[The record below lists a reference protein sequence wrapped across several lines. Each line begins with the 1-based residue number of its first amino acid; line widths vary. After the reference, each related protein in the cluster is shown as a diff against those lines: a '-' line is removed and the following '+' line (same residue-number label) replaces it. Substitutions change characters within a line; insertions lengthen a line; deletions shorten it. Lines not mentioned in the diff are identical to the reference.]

1 MSRIA
6 LLFQASCLVILLS
19 GFTLQNEQLLS
30 TSLRVTVLNEL
41 GNIVPGATVTVYANE
56 EDYRNSTNP
65 VQPAQETNAKGR
77 VSFKKLDPTVYF
89 LDVQMGDLNNIGL
102 AVQTDTLKPNLIN
115 KVNIIIE

>member
-1 MSRIA
+1 MSRVA
-6 LLFQASCLVILLS
+6 LLFQALGLVVFLS
-19 GFTLQNEQLLS
+19 AFTANSEQILS
-30 TSLRVTVLNEL
+30 TSLRVTVMNDL
-41 GNIVPGATVTVYANE
+41 GNLVPGATVNIYATE

-65 VQPAQETNAKGR
+65 VKPAQTANDKGR

-89 LDVQMGDLNNIGL
+89 LDVQMGDLNNVGL